1 MRLDDKESIS
11 KMPEQVETTSGCTL
25 FSGTHADPAAEGAPL
40 ISVCQIIKDPA
51 RHMGPA
57 ISVGPAT
64 IVFCDVEL
72 ERIDIAAEGGK
83 LVVKI
88 GGVEGIAA
96 LSRELR
102 VGQKVSRV
110 TGVVTKQARRTFLVA
125 HSITSQ

>member
-1 MRLDDKESIS
+1 MLVQEREEKEEKTQSHID
-11 KMPEQVETTSGCTL
+11 G
-25 FSGTHADPAAEGAPL
+25 GEGAPL

-57 ISVGPAT
+57 ISVGPAD
-64 IVFCDVEL
+64 IVFCDLEL

-88 GGVEGIAA
+88 GGVEGM
-96 LSRELR
+96 RELR
-102 VGQKVSRV
+102 VGQTVLRV

-125 HSITSQ
+125 HSIASQ

>member
-1 MRLDDKESIS
+1 MQVDQVKERQ
-11 KMPEQVETTSGCTL
+11 EQVEKIPGRTL
-25 FSGTHADPAAEGAPL
+25 DTHFDPAEGAPL

-57 ISVGPAT
+57 ISVGPAD
-64 IVFCDVEL
+64 IVFCDLEL

-88 GGVEGIAA
+88 GGVEGM
-96 LSRELR
+96 RQLR

-125 HSITSQ
+125 HSIASQ